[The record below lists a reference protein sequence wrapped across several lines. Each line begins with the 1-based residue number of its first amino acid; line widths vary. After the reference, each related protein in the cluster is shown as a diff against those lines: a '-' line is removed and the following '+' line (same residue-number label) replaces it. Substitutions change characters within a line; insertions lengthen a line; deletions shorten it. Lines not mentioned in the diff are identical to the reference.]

1 MYDENGFLDPSVAS
15 NMQQSMINI
24 AVQSPIYNDLNES
37 NIITSFSIED
47 ISHDPSKN
55 PLPDEAVL
63 MVPLESLDQHI
74 DINGHTNFNLHSSIE
89 TTNWDHTLQQN
100 SQNHQQVVEDYNGM
114 QCPSLPFT
122 NSQFTA
128 TPDLLNLIHLPRC
141 TPPPGFSAALRP
153 SNYSFDISNEI
164 PGVAMGDTGLML
176 NTNVSMP
183 LGYNPTQ
190 SHLLRDLFHS
200 LPKNGIFSSD
210 DERDA
215 MIGLGGD
222 IFQEMNGVPF
232 ENTMLERKRELGR
245 GRGKANFA
253 TERQRREQ
261 LNEKYKAL
269 KSLFPNPTKVKQR
282 KLNFI
287 FGFSLLS
294 LLISFVKIMTDFF
307 VY

>member
-1 MYDENGFLDPSVAS
+1 MYEENGYVAP
-15 NMQQSMINI
+15 NMQQSMINTV
-24 AVQSPIYNDLNES
+24 VQSPIFADLNEN
-37 NIITSFSIED
+37 NIMASFSMED
-47 ISHDPSKN
+47 ISNEQSKN
-55 PLPDEAVL
+55 PLADEAAS
-63 MVPLESLDQHI
+63 MVPLECLDQQI
-74 DINGHTNFNLHSSIE
+74 SMNGHTHFNLHSSVE
-89 TTNWDHTLQQN
+89 TTNWDHTLHQN
-100 SQNHQQVVEDYNGM
+100 GQNHQQIVEDYSGM
-114 QCPSLPFT
+114 HIECPNIPFANT
-122 NSQFTA
+122 QFAA

-153 SNYSFDISNEI
+153 SNYSFDICNEI
-164 PGVAMGDTGLML
+164 PTVAVGDNGLML
-176 NTNVSMP
+176 NADVPMP

-200 LPKNGIFSSD
+200 LPKNGIFSSE
-210 DERDA
+210 DEREA

-232 ENTMLERKRELGR
+232 ENTILERKRELGR

-269 KSLFPNPTKVKQR
+269 KTLFPNPTKVIYI

-287 FGFSLLS
+287 FFFLPLWGSVFS
-294 LLISFVKIMTDFF
+294 FF
-307 VY
+307 FWI